1 MTNQNDNKFRPHVR
15 INDTVLG
22 ALERR
27 SLQWFAKRMPAW
39 VSPDILTGLGLLA
52 TIIIFCGYWLSNF
65 HPGFL
70 WLASFGFLL
79 NWFGDSL
86 DGNLARF
93 RHIERP
99 KFGFY
104 IDHTTDAIG
113 QVFII
118 LGLGMSPYIT
128 FNVALLVLVA
138 YLLLSVHVYIRT
150 YVMGVFRISYY
161 KMGPTEV
168 RAILILFN
176 ILMFFFGAPKVRL
189 LAKYF
194 TLYDLLTIIA
204 AGIMFILFLG
214 YSLKGALD
222 ISKSEIIHKNHFSND
237 KANTNVSN

>member
-1 MTNQNDNKFRPHVR
+1 MTNQDDNKFRPHVR
-15 INDTVLG
+15 INDTILG
-22 ALERR
+22 ALEKR
-27 SLQWFAKRMPAW
+27 SLQWFAKNMPTW
-39 VSPDILTGLGLLA
+39 VSPDILTGLGFFA

-86 DGNLARF
+86 DGTLARF

-104 IDHTTDAIG
+104 IDHTVDAIG

-128 FNVALLVLVA
+128 FNVALLALVA
-138 YLLLSVHVYIRT
+138 YLLLSLHVYIRT

-168 RAILILFN
+168 RVILILFN
-176 ILMFFFGAPKVRL
+176 ILMFFLGTPKVEL
-189 LAKYF
+189 LARFF
-194 TLYDLLTIIA
+194 TLYDLLTIIT
-204 AGIMFILFLG
+204 AGIMYALFLM
-214 YSLKGALD
+214 YSLKGALEVL
-222 ISKSEIIHKNHFSND
+222 KSEIIHKNNFADDGANINISN
-237 KANTNVSN
+237 